1 MSTCLELKKISDLE
15 GISFWIPGYQRGYR
29 WDKQQVN
36 ELLNDLWEFWNG
48 KKNKAESYCYCLQ
61 PLVIIPLGDSDCN
74 CWEVVDGQ
82 QRLTTI
88 SIIMQVFGIKEV
100 PYTIEY
106 ETLGNNNDK
115 IQNVRSVDENDSK
128 RDINLHYMRQAR
140 ECVENWKEVKKE
152 KEPEIE
158 TTFQKNITEGTEFIW
173 YQPDK
178 DNAVKIFSRLNAG
191 RIALSGAELIKAL
204 FLNSR
209 NFREN
214 SSQAQKVTQIEIAKQ
229 WDEIESLLQN
239 DEFWLFFNPK
249 RPEQPGTRIDFL
261 LETVVKNNNYLNSID
276 KDKVGNDSYSI
287 FRRYYEVYKEN
298 ADDPVKFTEKW
309 ADVRK
314 VFDTLTEWYNDSELY
329 HYTGYLMAMGEKLQ
343 DLYTVWKETAND
355 RRHFISL
362 MACRINNKIRS
373 CRDTLKEDKEND
385 EDLKPHEAKPLLL
398 LHNIVTVLRQ
408 NQALVNNADYQMG
421 VFYKF
426 PFHLFKIENWDVEH
440 IDSATRND
448 LENPDERKIWLQSIL
463 DFCKHLIT
471 EELRGEIEEYLN
483 PQDTK
488 QNTKQDPFDA
498 LHDRLSD
505 SEFIKFNDGSWKN
518 KLKNYTL
525 LDRNT
530 NRGYKNAIFPVKR
543 SLIVSKERGIV
554 KTISWDKDQKK
565 IKTTEKS
572 SSSAFVAPCTKN
584 VFQKTYTL
592 LPSNFTEWTED
603 DADAYR
609 EDLREAIKYIDKIQ
623 NTPTPTQNK

>member
-1 MSTCLELKKISDLE
+1 MSTCLELKTISDLKD
-15 GISFWIPGYQRGYR
+15 ISFRIPGYQRGYR

-36 ELLNDLWEFWNG
+36 ELLNDLWEFWNDEENEA
-48 KKNKAESYCYCLQ
+48 KSYCLQ
-61 PLVIIPLGDSDCN
+61 PLVIIPLRDRGCSN
-74 CWEVVDGQ
+74 CREVVDGQ

-88 SIIMQVFGIKEV
+88 SIIMQVFGVEV

-106 ETLGNNNDK
+106 ETLGKNNDM
-115 IQNVRSVDENDSK
+115 IRNVRSIGERDSQI
-128 RDINLHYMRQAR
+128 DINLHYMRQAR
-140 ECVENWKEVKKE
+140 ECVENWKKVKKE
-152 KEPEIE
+152 NKPEIE
-158 TTFQKNITEGTEFIW
+158 ETFRKNITEGTEFIW
-173 YQPDK
+173 YETDE

-209 NFREN
+209 NFQEN
-214 SSQAQKVTQIEIAKQ
+214 SSQAQKGTQIEIAKQ

-261 LETVVKNNNYLNSID
+261 LETVVENNNYLNSID

-298 ADDPVKFTEKW
+298 AGDPVKFTEKW

-343 DLYTVWKETAND
+343 DLYTAWKETAND

-362 MACRINNKIRS
+362 MADRIQKKIKS
-373 CRDTLKEDKEND
+373 CSDTLKEDKKND

-448 LENPDERKIWLQSIL
+448 LEKLDERKIWLQSIL
-463 DFCKHLIT
+463 DFCKPLIT
-471 EELRGEIEEYLN
+471 EELRGRIEEYLN
-483 PQDTK
+483 LQDTN
-488 QNTKQDPFDA
+488 QNTEQDPFDA
-498 LHDRLSD
+498 LHDRL

-543 SLIVSKERGIV
+543 SLIVSKERGIA
-554 KTISWDKDQKK
+554 KTISWDKDQKE

-609 EDLREAIKYIDKIQ
+609 EDLRKAIEYIDDKIQ
-623 NTPTPTQNK
+623 KTPTPTQNK

>member
-1 MSTCLELKKISDLE
+1 MEKD
-15 GISFWIPGYQRGYR
+15 
-29 WDKQQVN
+29 
-36 ELLNDLWEFWNG
+36 
-48 KKNKAESYCYCLQ
+48 AE
-61 PLVIIPLGDSDCN
+61 
-74 CWEVVDGQ
+74 
-82 QRLTTI
+82 
-88 SIIMQVFGIKEV
+88 
-100 PYTIEY
+100 
-106 ETLGNNNDK
+106 
-115 IQNVRSVDENDSK
+115 
-128 RDINLHYMRQAR
+128 
-140 ECVENWKEVKKE
+140 
-152 KEPEIE
+152 
-158 TTFQKNITEGTEFIW
+158 
-173 YQPDK
+173 
-178 DNAVKIFSRLNAG
+178 
-191 RIALSGAELIKAL
+191 
-204 FLNSR
+204 
-209 NFREN
+209 
-214 SSQAQKVTQIEIAKQ
+214 
-229 WDEIESLLQN
+229 
-239 DEFWLFFNPK
+239 
-249 RPEQPGTRIDFL
+249 
-261 LETVVKNNNYLNSID
+261 
-276 KDKVGNDSYSI
+276 
-287 FRRYYEVYKEN
+287 
-298 ADDPVKFTEKW
+298 
-309 ADVRK
+309 
-314 VFDTLTEWYNDSELY
+314 
-329 HYTGYLMAMGEKLQ
+329 
-343 DLYTVWKETAND
+343 
-355 RRHFISL
+355 
-362 MACRINNKIRS
+362 
-373 CRDTLKEDKEND
+373 LKEDKKND